1 MKTITIKGNVRE
13 NVGKINTKMLR
24 KNNNIPCVLY
34 GGGETVHF
42 SAHEN
47 EMRNLVYT
55 NHVYL
60 INLEIDGK
68 SYLATQKDIQFHPV
82 SDKIL
87 HMDFYQI
94 TEGKPI
100 VIKVPVV
107 LHGLAKGVQEGGK
120 LALEHRRLS
129 VKALSKDL
137 PDQLDI
143 DISELTLGKT
153 IKVGELSFENLQLID
168 PKNWV
173 VASVRLTRISRGMAA
188 GEDEL
193 EAEEGAEGAEGAAE
207 GEDKSEAA
215 E

>member
-1 MKTITIKGNVRE
+1 MKTVTIKGNVRE
-13 NVGKINTKMLR
+13 NVGKVNTKMLR

-34 GGGETVHF
+34 GAGETLHF
-42 SAHEN
+42 AAHEN
-47 EMRNLVYT
+47 EMRKLVYT
-55 NHVYL
+55 NHVFL
-60 INLEIDGK
+60 VNLEIDGK
-68 SYLATQKDIQFHPV
+68 TYLAYQKDIQFHPV
-82 SDKIL
+82 TDKIL

-100 VIKVPVV
+100 VVKVPVV
-107 LHGLAKGVQEGGK
+107 LHGLAVGVKEGGK

-143 DISELTLGKT
+143 DITNLSLGKT
-153 IKVGELSFENLQLID
+153 IKVGDLDFENLQLID

-173 VASVRLTRISRGMAA
+173 VASVRLTRVARGMAA
-188 GEDEL
+188 GEDEE
-193 EAEEGAEGAEGAAE
+193 EAQEGEAAE
-207 GEDKSEAA
+207 GTEGEEAKPEAA

>member
-1 MKTITIKGNVRE
+1 MKTVTIKGNVRE
-13 NVGKINTKMLR
+13 NVGKTNTKMLR

-34 GGGETVHF
+34 GAGETVHF

-47 EMRNLVYT
+47 EMRKLVYT
-55 NHVYL
+55 NHVFL
-60 INLEIDGK
+60 VELEIDGK
-68 SYLATQKDIQFHPV
+68 NYLAYQKDIQFHPV

-107 LHGLAKGVQEGGK
+107 LHGLAKGVKEGGK

-143 DISELTLGKT
+143 DITELTLGKT
-153 IKVGELSFENLQLID
+153 IKVGELNFENLQLID

-173 VASVRLTRISRGMAA
+173 VASVRLTRIARGMAA

-193 EAEEGAEGAEGAAE
+193 EAEAE
-207 GEDKSEAA
+207 GEAAESEEGSEEKPEAA